1 MKTLLL
7 MLIPL
12 AVFSQSGRE
21 IAEMIKNRPAPDDLF
36 YRTVMILTNSNGQTR
51 THEMISKSKDGG
63 EKQII
68 WVMEPKDDRGIAFLK
83 IEHENRD
90 NEMRMWL
97 PAFKKVRRISSKKKG
112 DSFMGSDL
120 SYEDLSNR
128 ELNDH

>member
-1 MKTLLL
+1 MKTFLL

-21 IAEMIKNRPAPDDLF
+21 IAEMIKNRPAPDDLSN
-36 YRTVMILTNSNGQTR
+36 RTVMILTNSKGKTR

-68 WVMEPKDDRGIAFLK
+68 WFMEPKDDRGIAFLK

-90 NEMRMWL
+90 NEMRMCYL
-97 PAFKKVRRISSKKKG
+97 HSKK
-112 DSFMGSDL
+112 SDVYHQRRKVIL
-120 SYEDLSNR
+120 SWDQTSAMKIYLIEN
-128 ELNDH
+128 

>member
-1 MKTLLL
+1 MKTFLL

-36 YRTVMILTNSNGQTR
+36 NRTVMILTNSKGKTR

-68 WVMEPKDDRGIAFLK
+68 WFMEPKDDRGIAFLK

-97 PAFKKVRRISSKKKG
+97 PAFKKVRRIS
-112 DSFMGSDL
+112 
-120 SYEDLSNR
+120 
-128 ELNDH
+128 

>member
-1 MKTLLL
+1 MKIFLL

-21 IAEMIKNRPAPDDLF
+21 IAEMIKNRPSPDDLF
-36 YRTVMILTNSNGQTR
+36 NKTVMILTNSKGKTR

-68 WVMEPKDDRGIAFLK
+68 WFMEPKDDRGIAFLK

-90 NEMRMWL
+90 NEMRM
-97 PAFKKVRRISSKKKG
+97 
-112 DSFMGSDL
+112 
-120 SYEDLSNR
+120 
-128 ELNDH
+128 